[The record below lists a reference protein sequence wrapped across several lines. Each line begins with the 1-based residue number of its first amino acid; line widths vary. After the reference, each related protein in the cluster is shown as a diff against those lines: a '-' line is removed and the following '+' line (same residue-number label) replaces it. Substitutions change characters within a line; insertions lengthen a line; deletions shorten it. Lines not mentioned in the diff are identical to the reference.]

1 MIGISNHRKVED
13 TGNYP
18 GQQLFESASTPC
30 RLVEWVVF
38 YKEHSLQRFDMCL
51 AEDKE
56 RGLKERGYDEA
67 YSEQRSSKRR
77 IEEHNDSLW

>member
-1 MIGISNHRKVED
+1 M
-13 TGNYP
+13 
-18 GQQLFESASTPC
+18 
-30 RLVEWVVF
+30 F